1 MEKFNSKLY
10 LENYYIMQENE
21 KLRKTAE
28 LLNQENQALL
38 IELKKKLSAATAAA
52 ATSGSSIPDLNLSA
66 STAAKSDK
74 SSKKWDSDVP

>member
-10 LENYYIMQENE
+10 LENCYIMQENE

-38 IELKKKLSAATAAA
+38 IELKKKLAAA
-52 ATSGSSIPDLNLSA
+52 ASASASSSSIPDLNLSA
-66 STAAKSDK
+66 SKSGK
-74 SSKKWDSDVP
+74 SSKN